1 MPSRSE
7 VYTTKVFL
15 NAEQAKKE
23 LDDLTKKV
31 STLQKERDKYAS
43 QGDLKKVNEINKEL
57 KETTNRLSSMQTTS
71 AKISKVL
78 DNLSGASVKQIQS
91 TIKAITREM
100 NSGRIQ
106 RGSEEWKYFEKQ
118 LQKCNKELK
127 DIRVGL
133 RSTGDESSKLGGFL
147 RSTFANYSAYVLHDI
162 QNLATQFIGNV
173 RQMVDEGIELAR
185 SAEGIEAAFDRINKP
200 GLLDEL
206 RKATHGTVS
215 DLELMQQAVKFKD
228 FNLPVEQLGKYLAFA
243 QQKSK
248 DTGESIDYMVNSI
261 VTGLGRQ
268 SKQILDNLGLSAKE
282 IGDEVKRTGN
292 FFDAVANIV
301 DKRMADAGE
310 HLETSM
316 DRAAQATARLKNA
329 QLEVGKELLPL
340 KDKINEIYSE
350 MQLGAMR
357 AVVWVWKN
365 RDAAVTLAKN
375 LIVLSSAI
383 ALVTAVQ
390 KARAIQ
396 DAVVLLRLR
405 ALYLLD
411 SAHTGLLKAKAI
423 AIGAVRVATAL
434 LTMNI
439 TKATAALNAMR
450 AASVANPVGAL
461 VSVFLSLAAVA
472 YTVYSRIKKNSEEA
486 RRNAES
492 VRLMNKQWSDTTD
505 IQKQSALACSNEI
518 ARIRTLR
525 KTVND
530 ATKTYAVRNK
540 ALTELKG
547 IVPAYHAG
555 LTKEGQLINNNVS
568 ALDAYI
574 KNLRKAAIQQAAL
587 SKMGDITGRVMNNE
601 LLKGNREAN
610 QQYAIRRLQNLGFD
624 PSTMTIKDNIGG
636 TVNGNFIK
644 QNGQVVKTLTK
655 AETKEIERWMRVYE
669 YNVQKIGE
677 LTKSIESD
685 NKRITA
691 IENYAGKEGFNLVK
705 DTPSTSITSDDD
717 KKNKSGKTGKTED
730 PYDADLKQLETS
742 NKQRQY
748 LLKEQH
754 AYGLLTDEQYH
765 QQQLAADMAYYQSRM
780 KLQEQYGK
788 DTVDTRNAMLDKMI
802 SEANYKE
809 QQEKQ
814 NLQNQQKALDDAY
827 QSDRVELLKLYADG
841 EIATKEEYDRRLR
854 ELERDHQSQ
863 LLNII
868 REAGGDTLQVESD
881 IAQQE
886 IDDREKFFDQMR
898 KAYEN
903 AFNKT
908 GDLSDRQ
915 RLLQSMYD
923 QNLISAE
930 EYQERMTEIEEEG
943 EQRRDEIRQMFMQQA
958 SQLMGDLSSLYSAM
972 QEEEIAKLEARYQ
985 REIDSAKK
993 AGRDTTKL
1001 EKEKEEKV
1009 NAIKR
1014 KYAEKEFRMKVLQI
1028 VADTAVGIAQLW
1040 KNPGYPWAIPLTAMV
1055 AASGAMQLATAQK
1068 AQQQALSTGYYSGG
1082 FTGGRRYRKE
1092 AGVVHEGEFVA
1103 NHEAVNNPTILPALE
1118 LIDRAQRRNLVS
1130 SLDLGKELGGNTTVV
1145 SAPTVNVNTDNSS
1158 LDHTLA
1164 GITEA
1169 VKRLNDRLDEGIEA
1183 YSVIDGPNGSY
1194 NKLSEYEKLL
1204 SHK

>member
-7 VYTTKVFL
+7 VFTTKVFL

-23 LDDLTKKV
+23 LEDLSKKV
-31 STLQKERDKYAS
+31 SQLQKERDKYVS

-91 TIKAITREM
+91 TIKAITQEL
-100 NSGRIQ
+100 NSGRIK

-118 LQKCNKELK
+118 LQKCNKELR
-127 DIRVGL
+127 DIRSGFK
-133 RSTGDESSKLGGFL
+133 GAADESKNTGNFL
-147 RSTFANYSAYVLHDI
+147 RTTLANYSAYVLHDI
-162 QNLATQFIGNV
+162 QNLATQFVGNI
-173 RQMVDEGIELAR
+173 RQMVDEGTELAR
-185 SAEGIEAAFDRINKP
+185 SAEGIEAAFERINKP

-268 SKQILDNLGLSAKE
+268 SKMILDNLGLSAKE
-282 IGDEVKRTGN
+282 IGDEVERSGN
-292 FFDAVANIV
+292 FFDAVATIV
-301 DKRMADAGE
+301 DKRMAEAGE

-316 DRAAQATARLKNA
+316 DRAAQASARLQNA
-329 QLEVGKELLPL
+329 QLEVGKALLPL
-340 KDKINEIYSE
+340 KEQAGGAYTEIRIGTLEAIKWIYE
-350 MQLGAMR
+350 HRKALLQL
-357 AVVWVWKN
+357 
-365 RDAAVTLAKN
+365 LAS
-375 LIVLSSAI
+375 IV
-383 ALVTAVQ
+383 LVTAAYKTHNILQ
-390 KARAIQ
+390 KSVAAWNATLAFGQ
-396 DAVVLLRLR
+396 R
-405 ALYLLD
+405 AL
-411 SAHTGLLKAKAI
+411 I
-423 AIGAVRVATAL
+423 AV
-434 LTMNI
+434 
-439 TKATAALNAMR
+439 
-450 AASVANPVGAL
+450 
-461 VSVFLSLAAVA
+461 
-472 YTVYSRIKKNSEEA
+472 
-486 RRNAES
+486 
-492 VRLMNKQWSDTTD
+492 
-505 IQKQSALACSNEI
+505 
-518 ARIRTLR
+518 
-525 KTVND
+525 
-530 ATKTYAVRNK
+530 
-540 ALTELKG
+540 
-547 IVPAYHAG
+547 
-555 LTKEGQLINNNVS
+555 
-568 ALDAYI
+568 
-574 KNLRKAAIQQAAL
+574 
-587 SKMGDITGRVMNNE
+587 NE
-601 LLKGNREAN
+601 LLKASLLALQIGWAN
-610 QQYAIRRLQNLGFD
+610 VTKTTIAYRRAIIAARAASAVQPWVALLTVLSVVGVAIWGLVSAADKGKTSMGRLASVQQEFNKASKEGEKNAVAETSKLRTLYNATQDTTKSMEERRACVKQLQDQYPAYFKNLTAEQILAGKAADQYRRLASDIIAVAKARVYQERIEKLSGENADLEEKAAGDTDWLNNNQERYNRVKSQKLTLERYVNSGVWNSKVSKAAADLAFLREYEKKSKEAVGLTGKIALNEAQMQKFADKVVEAKPLEQNLQGSQD
-624 PSTMTIKDNIGG
+624 HTTDKD
-636 TVNGNFIK
+636 K
-644 QNGQVVKTLTK
+644 
-655 AETKEIERWMRVYE
+655 
-669 YNVQKIGE
+669 
-677 LTKSIESD
+677 
-685 NKRITA
+685 
-691 IENYAGKEGFNLVK
+691 
-705 DTPSTSITSDDD
+705 
-717 KKNKSGKTGKTED
+717 KSGKTNKATD
-730 PYDADLKQLETS
+730 PYDAELKQLEAS

-754 AYGLLTDEQYH
+754 AYGLLSDEQYH
-765 QQQLAADMAYYQSRM
+765 QQQLASDMTFYQS
-780 KLQEQYGK
+780 KLQLQQRYGK
-788 DTVDTRNAMLDKMI
+788 DTVDTRNAILDKTI
-802 SEANYKE
+802 SEEQYKE
-809 QQEKQ
+809 QQSRKD
-814 NLQNQQKALDDAY
+814 LQDQLKVLDDSY
-827 QSDRVELLKLYADG
+827 QSDRLELLKLYAEG
-841 EIATKEEYDRRLR
+841 EFKSKDEYDKRLL
-854 ELERDHQSQ
+854 ELERDHRQQ

-868 REAGGDTLQVESD
+868 RAAGGDTIQVESD

-886 IDDREKFFDQMR
+886 IEDREKFFDQMK

-908 GDLSDRQ
+908 TDLPDRQ

-943 EQRRDEIRQMFMQQA
+943 ERHRDDIRQMFMQQA
-958 SQLMGDLSSLYSAM
+958 GQLMGDLSSLYSAM
-972 QEEEIAKLEARYQ
+972 QEEEVAKLEARYQ

-1028 VADTAVGIAQLW
+1028 IADTAVGIAQLW
-1040 KNPGYPWAIPLTAMV
+1040 KNPGYPMAIPLTAIV
-1055 AASGAMQLATAQK
+1055 AARGAMQLAIAQK
-1068 AQQQALSTGYYSGG
+1068 AQRDLSMGYYSGG

-1183 YSVIDGPNGSY
+1183 YSVIDGPNGSFK
-1194 NKLSEYEKLL
+1194 KLSEYEKLL

>member
-23 LDDLTKKV
+23 LEDLSKRV
-31 STLQKERDKYAS
+31 SQLQKERDKYVS

-91 TIKAITREM
+91 TIKAITQEL
-100 NSGRIQ
+100 NSGRIE

-118 LQKCNKELK
+118 LQKCNKELR
-127 DIRVGL
+127 DIRSGFKGV
-133 RSTGDESSKLGGFL
+133 SDESSVAGRFL
-147 RSTFANYSAYVLHDI
+147 RNTFANYIAYVLHDI

-173 RQMVDEGIELAR
+173 RQMVDEGIELAQ
-185 SAEGIEAAFDRINKP
+185 SAEGIEAAFERINKP

-268 SKQILDNLGLSAKE
+268 SKMILDNLGLSAKE
-282 IGDEVKRTGN
+282 IGDEVERSGN
-292 FFDAVANIV
+292 FFDAVATIV
-301 DKRMADAGE
+301 DKRMAEAGE

-316 DRAAQATARLKNA
+316 DRAAQASARLQNA
-329 QLEVGKELLPL
+329 QLEVGKALLPL
-340 KDKINEIYSE
+340 KEQAGGAYTEIRIGTLEAIKWIYEHRKALLQLLASIVIVTAAYKSYNIWQKAVAAWNATLAFGQRALIAVNALLKASFLALEIAWARMVKTTIAYRRAIVAATAASSINPWVALLTVLSVVGVAIWGLVSAADKGKTSLGRMTTAQQEFNKASKEGEKNATAETSKLRTLYNATQDTTKSMEERRACVKQLQDQYPAYFKNLTAEQILAGKAAEQYRQLASDIIAVAKARVYQERIEKLSGENVDLEEKANKDSDWLIANQNRYNRLKSQRETFEGMLSTGEWNEP
-350 MQLGAMR
+350 QKR
-357 AVVWVWKN
+357 A
-365 RDAAVTLAKN
+365 AKN
-375 LIVLSSAI
+375 L
-383 ALVTAVQ
+383 
-390 KARAIQ
+390 
-396 DAVVLLRLR
+396 DFLRE
-405 ALYLLD
+405 YEKK
-411 SAHTGLLKAKAI
+411 SKE
-423 AIGAVRVATAL
+423 AVRVTGQ
-434 LTMNI
+434 I
-439 TKATAALNAMR
+439 ALN
-450 AASVANPVGAL
+450 
-461 VSVFLSLAAVA
+461 
-472 YTVYSRIKKNSEEA
+472 EA
-486 RRNAES
+486 
-492 VRLMNKQWSDTTD
+492 Q
-505 IQKQSALACSNEI
+505 IQ
-518 ARIRTLR
+518 
-525 KTVND
+525 
-530 ATKTYAVRNK
+530 TYADKV
-540 ALTELKG
+540 
-547 IVPAYHAG
+547 AG
-555 LTKEGQLINNNVS
+555 VQPLEQKLQGNN
-568 ALDAYI
+568 
-574 KNLRKAAIQQAAL
+574 
-587 SKMGDITGRVMNNE
+587 T
-601 LLKGNREAN
+601 
-610 QQYAIRRLQNLGFD
+610 F
-624 PSTMTIKDNIGG
+624 P
-636 TVNGNFIK
+636 TV
-644 QNGQVVKTLTK
+644 T
-655 AETKEIERWMRVYE
+655 
-669 YNVQKIGE
+669 
-677 LTKSIESD
+677 
-685 NKRITA
+685 
-691 IENYAGKEGFNLVK
+691 
-705 DTPSTSITSDDD
+705 D
-717 KKNKSGKTGKTED
+717 KKKKTGKTTKTED
-730 PYDADLKQLETS
+730 PYDADLKRLEAS

-754 AYGLLTDEQYH
+754 AYGLMTDEQYH
-765 QQQLAADMAYYQSRM
+765 QQQLAADMSFYQS
-780 KLQEQYGK
+780 KLQLQQSYGK
-788 DTVDTRNAMLDKMI
+788 DTIDTQNAILDKTI

-814 NLQNQQKALDDAY
+814 NLQNQLKALDDAY

-841 EIATKEEYDRRLR
+841 EITTKEEYDRRLR
-854 ELERDHQSQ
+854 ELERDHQLQ
-863 LLNII
+863 MLNII

-886 IDDREKFFDQMR
+886 IEDREKIFDQMK

-908 GDLSDRQ
+908 GDLSDRK

-923 QNLISAE
+923 QNLITAE
-930 EYQERMTEIEEEG
+930 EYQERMTEIEHEG
-943 EQRRDEIRQMFMQQA
+943 EQRRDDIRQMFMQQA
-958 SQLMGDLSSLYSAM
+958 SQLMGNLSSLYSAM
-972 QEEEIAKLEARYQ
+972 QEEEIGKVEARYQ
-985 REIDSAKK
+985 REIESARKS
-993 AGRDTTKL
+993 GRDTTKL
-1001 EKEKEEKV
+1001 EKEKEEKI
-1009 NAIKR
+1009 NSIKR
-1014 KYAEKEFRMKVLQI
+1014 KYAAKEFQMKVLQI

-1068 AQQQALSTGYYSGG
+1068 AQQQAISTGYYTGG

-1118 LIDRAQRRNLVS
+1118 LIDRAQRKNLVS
-1130 SLDLGKELGGNTTVV
+1130 SLDLGKELGGSTTVV

-1158 LDHTLA
+1158 LDHTLI
-1164 GITEA
+1164 GIIEA

-1204 SHK
+1204 NHK

>member
-23 LDDLTKKV
+23 LEDLSKRV
-31 STLQKERDKYAS
+31 NQLQKDRDKYVS

-91 TIKAITREM
+91 TIKAITQEL
-100 NSGRIQ
+100 NSGRIK
-106 RGSEEWKYFEKQ
+106 RGSEEWKYFEEQ

-127 DIRVGL
+127 DIRSGFKGA
-133 RSTGDESSKLGGFL
+133 SDESKNSVNFL
-147 RSTFANYSAYVLHDI
+147 RSSFANYTAYVLHDI
-162 QNLATQFIGNV
+162 QNLATQFVGNI
-173 RQMVDEGIELAR
+173 RQMVDEGTELAR
-185 SAEGIEAAFDRINKP
+185 SAEGIEAAFERINKP

-268 SKQILDNLGLSAKE
+268 SKMILDNLGLSAKE
-282 IGDEVKRTGN
+282 IGDEVERSGN
-292 FFDAVANIV
+292 FFDAVATIV
-301 DKRMADAGE
+301 DKRMAEAGE

-316 DRAAQATARLKNA
+316 DRAAQASARLQNA
-329 QLEVGKELLPL
+329 QLEVGKALLPL
-340 KDKINEIYSE
+340 KEQAGGAYTEIRIGTLEAIKWIYE
-350 MQLGAMR
+350 HRKALLQL
-357 AVVWVWKN
+357 
-365 RDAAVTLAKN
+365 LAS
-375 LIVLSSAI
+375 IV
-383 ALVTAVQ
+383 LVTAAYKAHNILQ
-390 KARAIQ
+390 K
-396 DAVVLLRLR
+396 
-405 ALYLLD
+405 
-411 SAHTGLLKAKAI
+411 
-423 AIGAVRVATAL
+423 
-434 LTMNI
+434 
-439 TKATAALNAMR
+439 
-450 AASVANPVGAL
+450 SVAAWNAT
-461 VSVFLSLAAVA
+461 LAFG
-472 YTVYSRIKKNSEEA
+472 
-486 RRNAES
+486 
-492 VRLMNKQWSDTTD
+492 Q
-505 IQKQSALACSNEI
+505 
-518 ARIRTLR
+518 RTLI
-525 KTVND
+525 
-530 ATKTYAVRNK
+530 AV
-540 ALTELKG
+540 
-547 IVPAYHAG
+547 
-555 LTKEGQLINNNVS
+555 
-568 ALDAYI
+568 
-574 KNLRKAAIQQAAL
+574 
-587 SKMGDITGRVMNNE
+587 NE
-601 LLKGNREAN
+601 LLKASLLALQIGWAN
-610 QQYAIRRLQNLGFD
+610 VTKTTIAYRRAIIAARAASAVQPWVALLTVLSVVGVAIWGLVSAADKGKTSMGRLVSAQQEFNKASKEGEKNAVAETSKLRTLYNATQDTTKSMEERRACVKQLQDQYPAYFKNLTAEQILAGKAADQYRRLASDIIAVAKARVYQERIEKLSGENADLEEKAAGDTDWLNNNQERYNRVKSQKLTLERYVNSGVWNSKVNKAAADLAFLREYEKKSKEAVGLTGKIALNEAQMQKFADKVVEAKPLEQNLQGSQD
-624 PSTMTIKDNIGG
+624 HTTDKD
-636 TVNGNFIK
+636 K
-644 QNGQVVKTLTK
+644 
-655 AETKEIERWMRVYE
+655 
-669 YNVQKIGE
+669 
-677 LTKSIESD
+677 
-685 NKRITA
+685 
-691 IENYAGKEGFNLVK
+691 
-705 DTPSTSITSDDD
+705 
-717 KKNKSGKTGKTED
+717 KSGKTNKATD
-730 PYDADLKQLETS
+730 PYDAELKQLEAS

-754 AYGLLTDEQYH
+754 AYGLLSDEQYH
-765 QQQLAADMAYYQSRM
+765 QQQLASDMTFYQS
-780 KLQEQYGK
+780 KLQLQQRYGK
-788 DTVDTRNAMLDKMI
+788 DTVDTRNAILDKTI
-802 SEANYKE
+802 SEEQYKE
-809 QQEKQ
+809 QQSRKT
-814 NLQNQQKALDDAY
+814 LQDQLKVLDDSY
-827 QSDRVELLKLYADG
+827 QSDRLELLKLYAEG
-841 EIATKEEYDRRLR
+841 EFKSKDEYDKRLL
-854 ELERDHQSQ
+854 ELERDHRQQ

-868 REAGGDTLQVESD
+868 RAAGGDTIQVESD

-886 IDDREKFFDQMR
+886 IEDREKFFDQMK

-908 GDLSDRQ
+908 TDLPDRQ

-943 EQRRDEIRQMFMQQA
+943 ERHRDDIRQMFMQQA
-958 SQLMGDLSSLYSAM
+958 GQLMGDLSSLYSAM
-972 QEEEIAKLEARYQ
+972 QEEEVAKLEARYQ

-1001 EKEKEEKV
+1001 EKEREEKV

-1028 VADTAVGIAQLW
+1028 IADTAVGIAQLW

-1118 LIDRAQRRNLVS
+1118 LIDRAQRKNLVS

-1145 SAPTVNVNTDNSS
+1145 SAPTVNVNTDNST

-1164 GITEA
+1164 SVTEA
-1169 VKRLNDRLDEGIEA
+1169 VKRLSDRLDEGIEA
-1183 YSVIDGPNGSY
+1183 YSVIDGPNGSFK
-1194 NKLSEYEKLL
+1194 KLSEYEKLL

>member
-1 MPSRSE
+1 MQSKSE

-23 LDDLTKKV
+23 LEDLTKRV
-31 STLQKERDKYAS
+31 TQLQKERDKYVS

-57 KETTNRLSSMQTTS
+57 KETTNRLNAMQTTS

-91 TIKAITREM
+91 TIKAITQEM
-100 NSGRIQ
+100 NSGRIK
-106 RGSEEWKYFEKQ
+106 RGSEEWNYFEEQ
-118 LQKCNKELK
+118 LQRCNKELR
-127 DIRVGL
+127 DIRSGIKG
-133 RSTGDESSKLGGFL
+133 TTTESNTLGVFL
-147 RSTFANYSAYVLHDI
+147 RNTFANYSAYVLHDI
-162 QNLATQFIGNV
+162 QNLATQFVGNI
-173 RQMVDEGIELAR
+173 RQMVDEGTELAR
-185 SAEGIEAAFDRINKP
+185 SAEGIEAAFERINKP

-268 SKQILDNLGLSAKE
+268 SKMILDNLGLSAKE
-282 IGDEVKRTGN
+282 IGDEVERSGN
-292 FFDAVANIV
+292 FFDAVATIV
-301 DKRMADAGE
+301 DKRMAEAGE

-316 DRAAQATARLKNA
+316 DRAAQASARLQNA
-329 QLEVGKELLPL
+329 QLEVGKALLPL
-340 KDKINEIYSE
+340 KEQAGGAYTEIRIGTLEAIKWIYEHRKALLQLLASIVLVTAAYKSYNIWQKTVAAWNATLAFGQRALIAVNALLKASFLALEIAWARMVKTTIAYRRAIVAATAASSINPWVALLTVLSAVGVAIWGLVSAADKGKTSLGRMTTAQQEFNKASKEGEKNATAETSKLRTLYNATQDTTKSMEERRACVKQLQDQYPAYFKNLTAEQILAGKAADQYRQLASDIIAVAKARVYQERIEKLSGENADLEEKAAGDTDWLIRNEDRYNKLKSQRKTFE
-350 MQLGAMR
+350 GMLSSGEWQEPQKR
-357 AVVWVWKN
+357 A
-365 RDAAVTLAKN
+365 AKN
-375 LIVLSSAI
+375 LDFLREYEKKSKEAVGLTGKI
-383 ALVTAVQ
+383 AMNEAQIQ
-390 KARAIQ
+390 KFADKVVEAKPLEQKLQGSQ
-396 DAVVLLRLR
+396 D
-405 ALYLLD
+405 
-411 SAHTGLLKAKAI
+411 
-423 AIGAVRVATAL
+423 
-434 LTMNI
+434 N
-439 TKATAALNAMR
+439 
-450 AASVANPVGAL
+450 
-461 VSVFLSLAAVA
+461 
-472 YTVYSRIKKNSEEA
+472 
-486 RRNAES
+486 
-492 VRLMNKQWSDTTD
+492 TTD
-505 IQKQSALACSNEI
+505 TDK
-518 ARIRTLR
+518 
-525 KTVND
+525 
-530 ATKTYAVRNK
+530 NK
-540 ALTELKG
+540 
-547 IVPAYHAG
+547 
-555 LTKEGQLINNNVS
+555 
-568 ALDAYI
+568 
-574 KNLRKAAIQQAAL
+574 
-587 SKMGDITGRVMNNE
+587 
-601 LLKGNREAN
+601 
-610 QQYAIRRLQNLGFD
+610 
-624 PSTMTIKDNIGG
+624 
-636 TVNGNFIK
+636 
-644 QNGQVVKTLTK
+644 
-655 AETKEIERWMRVYE
+655 
-669 YNVQKIGE
+669 
-677 LTKSIESD
+677 
-685 NKRITA
+685 
-691 IENYAGKEGFNLVK
+691 
-705 DTPSTSITSDDD
+705 
-717 KKNKSGKTGKTED
+717 KSGKTTKATD
-730 PYDADLKQLETS
+730 PYDAELKQLEAS

-754 AYGLLTDEQYH
+754 AYGLLSDEQYH
-765 QQQLAADMAYYQSRM
+765 QQQLASDMAFYQS
-780 KLQEQYGK
+780 KLQLQQRYGK
-788 DTVDTRNAMLDKMI
+788 DTVDTRNAILDKTI
-802 SEANYKE
+802 SEEQYKE
-809 QQEKQ
+809 QQSRKT
-814 NLQNQQKALDDAY
+814 LQDQLKVLDDSY
-827 QSDRVELLKLYADG
+827 QSDRLELLKLYAEG
-841 EIATKEEYDRRLR
+841 EFKSKDEYDKRLL
-854 ELERDHQSQ
+854 ELERDHRQQ

-868 REAGGDTLQVESD
+868 RAAGGDTIQVESD

-886 IDDREKFFDQMR
+886 IEDREKFFDQMK

-908 GDLSDRQ
+908 TDLPDRQ

-943 EQRRDEIRQMFMQQA
+943 ERQRDDIRQMFMQQA
-958 SQLMGDLSSLYSAM
+958 GQLMGDLSSLYSAM
-972 QEEEIAKLEARYQ
+972 QEEEVAKLEARYQ

-1194 NKLSEYEKLL
+1194 NKLSEYKKLL